1 MAMSDC
7 ARCWETPCVCGKEYE
22 KWSIDRLIQLRDTLQ
37 KEINKRNTNKR
48 VAIYSV

>member
-22 KWSIDRLIQLRDTLQ
+22 KWSTQRLEEL
-37 KEINKRNTNKR
+37 KEVLERELHKRKNK
-48 VAIYSV
+48 